1 MSGDKIKII
10 FFGNEQIATGVSTTA
25 PTLQALIEAGY
36 DISAVVANSK
46 DVISRNNRQLRVK
59 DVAKDHNIPFIV
71 PDDMQKLTEELKIFR
86 ADAGVLVA
94 FGRIVPQEI
103 IDIFPGGIINI
114 HPSLLPLHRG
124 PTPIESVILNS
135 EKKTGVSLM
144 KLERTMDSGPVYAQS
159 EINIDSGDTKQELA
173 DKLLEIGKTML
184 IELLPDI
191 LTGRVIARPQDE
203 SRATYDGLISKED
216 GVIDWSKSATV
227 IEHEIRAYSGWPK
240 SRTKLADIDCII
252 TEAEVSEADGKPG
265 DYKKDKDLLIF
276 TGDGSLSIKRI
287 QPSGKR
293 EMTAEEF
300 LRGYGPRL

>member
-86 ADAGVLVA
+86 ANAGVLVA

>member
-252 TEAEVSEADGKPG
+252 TEAEISEADGKPG
-265 DYKKDKDLLIF
+265 NYKKDKDLLIF

>member
-71 PDDMQKLTEELKIFR
+71 PDDIRKLTEELKKFR

-135 EKKTGVSLM
+135 DKKTGVSLM